1 MSTGQCKDKNKKK
14 SVSALSPIPPIRAMP
29 VWRLKDKALL
39 VLVEK
44 SSHPLKLPHP
54 WCVADNMKRAF

>member
-29 VWRLKDKALL
+29 VKDKALL